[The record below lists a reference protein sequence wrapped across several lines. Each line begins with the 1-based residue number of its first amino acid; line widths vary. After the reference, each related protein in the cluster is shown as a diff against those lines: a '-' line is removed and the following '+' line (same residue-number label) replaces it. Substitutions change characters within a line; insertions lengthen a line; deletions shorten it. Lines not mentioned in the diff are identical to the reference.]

1 MKEDLNNL
9 KLFIVRYNSDFNY
22 DTTEDWAYS
31 WTFAKAL
38 LFTLTIMTTIG
49 AVLEFYSSID
59 LALYMNIINAYFKGT
74 S

>member
-1 MKEDLNNL
+1 VKEDLNNL

-49 AVLEFYSSID
+49 VVLEFYSSTY
-59 LALYMNIINAYFKGT
+59 LYMNIINAYFKGT

>member
-49 AVLEFYSSID
+49 VVLEFYSSTY
-59 LALYMNIINAYFKGT
+59 LYMNIINAYFKGT